1 MVEGKTV
8 RPPSFSSSAAI
19 VLDHPAAVPAAAQ
32 EWADRYESSRAR
44 ATAEMLTLLVR
55 AAGAPDDGVTPGE
68 VEDGD
73 VDALVARL
81 VTAVTTDG
89 VADPFKRRGGKAAKG
104 AYGALWRAAV
114 TALAGRA
121 LLGDSYFVDKATAVL
136 LGLSW

>member
-104 AYGALWRAAV
+104 RTGRSGARRSRRWPAARSSETRTLWTRRRPCCW
-114 TALAGRA
+114 G
-121 LLGDSYFVDKATAVL
+121 
-136 LGLSW
+136 